1 MKPALSLVAVLVLA
15 GAGLMAY
22 IRFAPDDPGRWHVA
36 VRALEDE
43 ANAAGPGLSEVS
55 RGAVGFVP
63 ATDPAKALARLA
75 EVAAASPRTTRLAGS
90 VAEGR
95 ITWVARSAL
104 MGYPDYITAEAT
116 PLGVR
121 LWSRQRYG
129 SRDQGVNL
137 LRLTDWL
144 ARL

>member
-1 MKPALSLVAVLVLA
+1 MKPALSLVAAFLLA

-36 VRALEDE
+36 VRDMGSGA
-43 ANAAGPGLSEVS
+43 GLSEVS